1 MAANSRSVKSPE
13 FAATFY
19 RIVNANRAVH
29 GQLRSGLST
38 QQTRLNILKR
48 QERGKVQ
55 VIGNDE
61 NIGHWGKIIVQRSG
75 VKERELSAD
84 VLQSEHRA
92 DEVDD
97 GLCQIIIVVRVADA
111 ALMVATAVYMPENYR
126 AWTGK
131 TAVCEQTG
139 MESLCMCLFQSQ
151 LDLRVVRRA
160 GSGSGIACDRMDS
173 PQ

>member
-1 MAANSRSVKSPE
+1 MAANSGSGKSLE

-38 QQTRLNILKR
+38 QQTRLNSLKR

-84 VLQSEHRA
+84 VLQAEHRA

-97 GLCQIIIVVRVADA
+97 GL
-111 ALMVATAVYMPENYR
+111 
-126 AWTGK
+126 
-131 TAVCEQTG
+131 
-139 MESLCMCLFQSQ
+139 
-151 LDLRVVRRA
+151 
-160 GSGSGIACDRMDS
+160 
-173 PQ
+173 